1 MGISDLHMHT
11 CASWDC
17 SAEMRDMCEQAVRL
31 GLEAVAFTEHVE
43 LNPDD
48 DHTYSTFD
56 YHKAREI
63 WEKVRDEFRPA
74 CGAVWGG
81 GESLAPP

>member
-48 DHTYSTFD
+48 DHT
-56 YHKAREI
+56 
-63 WEKVRDEFRPA
+63 
-74 CGAVWGG
+74 
-81 GESLAPP
+81 